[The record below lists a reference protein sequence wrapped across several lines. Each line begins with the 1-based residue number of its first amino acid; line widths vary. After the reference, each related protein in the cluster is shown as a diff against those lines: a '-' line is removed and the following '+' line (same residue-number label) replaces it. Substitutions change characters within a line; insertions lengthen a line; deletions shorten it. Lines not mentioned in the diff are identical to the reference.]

1 MNVFSELESPFD
13 GCVLKM
19 AVMLRV
25 NKMNHIA
32 LQMQELSF
40 DTAFTVCF

>member
-1 MNVFSELESPFD
+1 MNVFNELESPFD

-25 NKMNHIA
+25 NKVNRIA
-32 LQMQELSF
+32 LQL
-40 DTAFTVCF
+40 